1 MTETLWLVINT
12 LESLTITATEDNVSK
27 MTAVL
32 QTLKNMAKQIDEEVK
47 GDGK

>member
-1 MTETLWLVINT
+1 MSEKLWLVINT
-12 LESLTITATEDNVSK
+12 LETITIPATEDNVSK

-47 GDGK
+47 DDGK